1 MTTDSTSTVLQ
12 QRGAATWTRATEHP
26 MVKEIATGVLPHSTF
41 RRYFEQNI
49 LYLEEYVRAIG
60 LTIGKAPD
68 HDAMVVLGR
77 FLLQIADLEIPANH
91 DFLTRL
97 GGDPSTLDHHQ
108 MNATTH
114 GYTRHLLHVAG
125 SGDCAAGLTAILPCQ
140 WSYGALARPL
150 MESLPSDPIY
160 DDWIAMFGSDD
171 YDDLVG
177 AHDIAARPI
186 GRPVGRNPDGRVG
199 VDLRCL
205 HPVRGAVLADS
216 LHRARLGRL
225 IARSSL
231 GGQSAAVKPQ
241 ARGAGH
247 GDGARLRARAPDRA
261 DRGACLRQGSRPRR
275 ASQSAIPASRG
286 RSRHGRRAG

>member
-150 MESLPSDPIY
+150 MESLPGDPIY

-177 AHDIAARPI
+177 LTTSLLDRS
-186 GRPVGRNPDGRVG
+186 
-199 VDLRCL
+199 VDPSDATRMDE
-205 HPVRGAVLADS
+205 LAWIFDVS
-216 LHRARLGRL
+216 TRYEEQFWQMAYTGLGW
-225 IARSSL
+225 
-231 GGQSAAVKPQ
+231 
-241 ARGAGH
+241 
-247 GDGARLRARAPDRA
+247 GD
-261 DRGACLRQGSRPRR
+261 
-275 ASQSAIPASRG
+275 
-286 RSRHGRRAG
+286 